1 MEVNMPDRYYDLRD
15 DTPDEDDEPAPQ
27 GDAPVYDTPA
37 YEQEIADDF
46 DNTIIEDEVYE
57 EYTGSERFAV
67 AGLNDSLALELR
79 LNELDRLI
87 SL

>member
-1 MEVNMPDRYYDLRD
+1 MYDRLDD
-15 DTPDEDDEPAPQ
+15 DTPVSDT
-27 GDAPVYDTPA
+27 PVLPEIDTPA

-46 DNTIIEDEVYE
+46 DETLVENEVFE
-57 EYTGSERFAV
+57 EFTGSERFAV